1 MDLPALRASP
11 CWHMNGLVCTDSVLA
26 YGHRDWP
33 GLRRAA
39 RTGRRRDGQGENIMP
54 PIQGIVNVFSPLY
67 TECQYQCQLE
77 RHSVERIYIRQRSPD
92 GSVNKTIL
100 KSRLALAARH
110 KAAKFRSLYD
120 IGESNSVPAS
130 GL

>member
-100 KSRLALAARH
+100 KPRLAL
-110 KAAKFRSLYD
+110 
-120 IGESNSVPAS
+120 
-130 GL
+130 